1 MDRIESAYQRIWKTR
16 GARFI
21 AHSNYLAQN
30 KCSNFTVAI
39 LSVYI
44 IILSCYFISPTLR
57 DRFNQ
62 DELNLVI
69 LAASLLTLVFSQI
82 ESSRDYKLKAEKLH
96 RNAMELSEIY
106 DEMQSVYFS
115 EDSLDIKQS
124 KTDQILKKYNQLV
137 QKCDENHNS
146 YDYEIFELRNRKE
159 LKIKRNCFEVFVL
172 NIFYYIRIRIY
183 FFLWIITPLLV
194 FAFVTMK

>member
-16 GARFI
+16 GTRFI

-44 IILSCYFISPTLR
+44 IVLSCYFISPTLKSK
-57 DRFNQ
+57 FNT
-62 DELNLVI
+62 DDLNLVI

-82 ESSRDYKLKAEKLH
+82 EGSKDYKLKADKLH
-96 RNAMELSEIY
+96 RNAMDLSEIY
-106 DEMQSVYFS
+106 DEMQSVYHS
-115 EDSLDIKQS
+115 ADALNIKES

-137 QKCDENHNS
+137 QKCDVNHNS
-146 YDYEIFELRNRKE
+146 YDYEMFELRNRKE
-159 LKIKRNCFEVFVL
+159 LKIKKNWLELLMC
-172 NIFYYIRIRIY
+172 NMFYYVQIRIY
-183 FFLWIITPLLV
+183 FFLWIITPILIFV
-194 FAFVTMK
+194 FVTIK

>member
-16 GARFI
+16 GARFV

-44 IILSCYFISPTLR
+44 IVLSCYFISPTLKSK
-57 DRFNQ
+57 FNP
-62 DELNLVI
+62 DDLNLVI

-82 ESSRDYKLKAEKLH
+82 EGSKDYKLKADKLH

-106 DEMQSVYFS
+106 DEMQSVYHS
-115 EDSLDIKQS
+115 ADALNIKES
-124 KTDQILKKYNQLV
+124 KTDQILKKYNQLI

-146 YDYEIFELRNRKE
+146 YDYEMFELRNRKE
-159 LKIKRNCFEVFVL
+159 LKIKKNRVEVLIL
-172 NIFYYIRIRIY
+172 NIFYYVRIRIY
-183 FFLWIITPLLV
+183 FFLWIITPILI
-194 FAFVTMK
+194 FAFVTIK

>member
-44 IILSCYFISPTLR
+44 IVLSCYFISPTLKAK
-57 DRFNQ
+57 FNQ

-69 LAASLLTLVFSQI
+69 LAASLLTLIFSQN
-82 ESSRDYKLKAEKLH
+82 ESSKDYKLKADKLH

-115 EDSLDIKQS
+115 ADPLNIKQS
-124 KTDQILKKYNQLV
+124 KTDQILNKYNQLV

-146 YDYEIFELRNRKE
+146 YDYEMFELRNRKE
-159 LKIKRNCFEVFVL
+159 LKIKKNCLEVFVL
-172 NIFYYIRIRIY
+172 SIYYYIRIRIY

-194 FAFVTMK
+194 FALVTMK

>member
-44 IILSCYFISPTLR
+44 IVLSCYFISPTLKAK
-57 DRFNQ
+57 FNQ

-82 ESSRDYKLKAEKLH
+82 ESSKDYKLKADKLH

-115 EDSLDIKQS
+115 ADPLNVKQS
-124 KTDQILKKYNQLV
+124 KTDQILNKYNQLV

-146 YDYEIFELRNRKE
+146 YDYEMFELRNRKE
-159 LKIKRNCFEVFVL
+159 LKIKRNCLEVFVL
-172 NIFYYIRIRIY
+172 NIYYYIRIRIY

-194 FAFVTMK
+194 FALVTMK